1 MAARSRISA
10 AARIGA
16 VAAIAALAPLCA
28 QSADRNGKEV
38 VDSVCVACHGNGKDG
53 APRIGDAKA
62 WEARSRRGLSSLS
75 KSAIE
80 GVRKMPPHGGS
91 PGVSDIEI
99 KRAIAY
105 MVNQSGGKWIE
116 PIDRAAAPKER
127 SGKAIYEAQ
136 CVKCHGTGVN
146 GAPKLGDK
154 AAWIDRARLGFD
166 SVVRS
171 AIHGHGA
178 MPARGGMADLT
189 DAEMKAAVT
198 YMFQTSV
205 KQSDKAK

>member
-1 MAARSRISA
+1 MGVRSGICVA
-10 AARIGA
+10 C
-16 VAAIAALAPLCA
+16 VAALGALAPMSA
-28 QSADRNGKEV
+28 FAADRSGKEV
-38 VDSVCVACHGNGKDG
+38 VDQVCAGCHGSGKDG

-62 WEARSRRGLSSLS
+62 WEPRAKRGLSSLS
-75 KSAIE
+75 KSAVE
-80 GVRKMPPHGGS
+80 GVRKMPPHGGN

-99 KRAIAY
+99 KRAITH
-105 MVNQSGGKWIE
+105 MVNASGGKWIE
-116 PIDRAAAPKER
+116 PIDRTAAPKER
-127 SGKAIYEAQ
+127 TGKQIYEAQ
-136 CVKCHGTGVN
+136 CVKCHGTGKD

-178 MPARGGMADLT
+178 MPARGGMADLS

-205 KQSDKAK
+205 KQSDKPK